1 MKIYETIPE
10 SALRPV
16 RLSETG
22 FLHPQSTGQGGGKH
36 AFDRLITVSLAFLT
50 FVEVVSDSA

>member
-1 MKIYETIPE
+1 MKPYRKVR
-10 SALRPV
+10 SALSGF
-16 RLSETG
+16 LKQA

-50 FVEVVSDSA
+50 FVEADIDSA